1 MSGAILR
8 AVPAPAWPAG
18 RTAIT
23 RRVRQLRPPPDAGQT
38 APVAQTARETEPGPD
53 GRSLEGAVLFLVNRE
68 CPWHCVMCD
77 LWRHTSSVPAETI
90 PAQIARLLAEH
101 DPPLPRQL
109 KLYNAGSFF
118 DAGAIPRAD
127 WPAIARLV
135 AGAERVIV
143 ECHPRLVGPAVLAV
157 LAFREELACAAAPGL
172 APRLEVALGLE
183 TANPIALARLNKG
196 MTLDDFRRAAGFLRE
211 HDVDVRAFALIQPPF
226 EPPEAAVPAAVDA
239 VQFAARAGA
248 QVVSLIPTRG
258 GNGAMEELAATG
270 LFQPPTLAIVESAFA
285 AALSLAH
292 AGLRVFLDTW
302 DLDRFATCPACLPAR
317 RARLARMNHTQR
329 PEPPVTCPACGGSA
343 A

>member
-1 MSGAILR
+1 MPPPPWPADR
-8 AVPAPAWPAG
+8 AVA
-18 RTAIT
+18 T
-23 RRVRQLRPPPDAGQT
+23 RRVRALRPLPDAS
-38 APVAQTARETEPGPD
+38 ARRPVAHAFRETERGPD
-53 GRSLEGAVLFLVNRE
+53 GRSVDGAVLFLVNRE

-77 LWRHTSSVPAETI
+77 LWRHTTSAPAETI

-101 DPPLPRQL
+101 GPPLPRQL

-118 DAGAIPRAD
+118 DAGAVPRGD
-127 WPAIARLV
+127 WPAIARRV

-143 ECHPRLVGPAVLAV
+143 ECHPRLVGPAA
-157 LAFREELACAAAPGL
+157 LAFREELARAAAPGP

-183 TANPIALARLNKG
+183 TANPIALSRLNKG
-196 MTLDDFRRAAGFLRE
+196 MTLDDFRCAAGFLRE

-258 GNGAMEELAATG
+258 GNGAMEDLAVAG
-270 LFQPPTLAIVESAFA
+270 LFTPPTLSTVESAFA
-285 AALSLAH
+285 AALSHAH

-302 DLDRFATCPACLPAR
+302 DLDRFAACPTCLPAR
-317 RARLARMNHTQR
+317 RAKLARMNHTQR
-329 PEPPVTCPACGGSA
+329 PEPPVPVPCLACPGSA